1 MSFKDLILNKEVI
14 AAILTSVVSILISI
28 FSMKKSEN
36 KPLQKK
42 QLETIY
48 FPIFI
53 TLEEVFY
60 HYSKDEAFSKKVDAA
75 YAIVQDNRLLAGNDL
90 YERFWYFYQNP
101 CEESFDSLSNFIIKK
116 YNALLKKNGLS
127 KVSSSYRAR
136 NELYD
141 RFGLAFFYVR
151 LIFTG
156 TVRFLV
162 VLTLILIIFSAFNAF
177 LSLIF

>member
-60 HYSKDEAFSKKVDAA
+60 HYSKDEAFSK
-75 YAIVQDNRLLAGNDL
+75 
-90 YERFWYFYQNP
+90 
-101 CEESFDSLSNFIIKK
+101 
-116 YNALLKKNGLS
+116 
-127 KVSSSYRAR
+127 
-136 NELYD
+136 
-141 RFGLAFFYVR
+141 
-151 LIFTG
+151 
-156 TVRFLV
+156 
-162 VLTLILIIFSAFNAF
+162 
-177 LSLIF
+177 